1 MKTVFRN
8 LVTRRHEGRAAGQ
21 AGFTLLELM
30 VVIVILGI
38 LAGLILPRF
47 MGEPEKARITKAKL
61 QIQNFEMALNKYKI
75 DNGFYPSTEQGL
87 EALVQKPT
95 VGRIPRTFPS
105 GGYIQKVPKDP
116 WENDYIYISPGEH
129 AEFEII
135 SRGPDGEEGGSDE
148 NADIN
153 SWEIE

>member
-1 MKTVFRN
+1 MKDLFRK
-8 LVTRRHEGRAAGQ
+8 LVTVRREGRTMSQ
-21 AGFTLLELM
+21 DGFTLLELM

-87 EALVQKPT
+87 EALVQKPS

-105 GGYIQKVPKDP
+105 GGYISKVPKDP
-116 WENDYIYISPGEH
+116 WDNDYLYMSPGEH

-135 SRGPDGEEGGSDE
+135 SRGPDGEEGGSEE
-148 NADIN
+148 NVDIN